1 MADKIVDARGLACP
15 LPVVNAKQAS
25 EQMKEGE
32 QLTVIVDNEV
42 AVQNLQRFAGYRG
55 FPAESEKS
63 GENEYHVNI
72 QITASSNVIEEKEEE
87 EICTYDCRK
96 EGMVIV
102 LSANVMG
109 TGDEKLGKA
118 LMKAFVFALTKQDVL
133 PETILCYNTGAYLT
147 CEGSDS
153 LEDFKALEAEGVNIM
168 TCGTCLDFY
177 GIKDRLAVGVVTNM
191 YDIVQTMENAKK
203 VIRP

>member
-87 EICTYDCRK
+87 RK
-96 EGMVIV
+96 K
-102 LSANVMG
+102 
-109 TGDEKLGKA
+109 KL
-118 LMKAFVFALTKQDVL
+118 
-133 PETILCYNTGAYLT
+133 
-147 CEGSDS
+147 
-153 LEDFKALEAEGVNIM
+153 
-168 TCGTCLDFY
+168 
-177 GIKDRLAVGVVTNM
+177 
-191 YDIVQTMENAKK
+191 VQS
-203 VIRP
+203 

>member
-1 MADKIVDARGLACP
+1 MADKIVDARGLTCP

-72 QITASSNVIEEKEEE
+72 QITASSNVI
-87 EICTYDCRK
+87 
-96 EGMVIV
+96 
-102 LSANVMG
+102 
-109 TGDEKLGKA
+109 
-118 LMKAFVFALTKQDVL
+118 
-133 PETILCYNTGAYLT
+133 
-147 CEGSDS
+147 
-153 LEDFKALEAEGVNIM
+153 
-168 TCGTCLDFY
+168 
-177 GIKDRLAVGVVTNM
+177 
-191 YDIVQTMENAKK
+191 
-203 VIRP
+203 